1 LRVCWTGAVVFLTTG
16 CLAVVFDVVVT
27 VGFGVVVAG
36 LLLSTFH
43 PASTFF

>member
-1 LRVCWTGAVVFLTTG
+1 MVFLATG
-16 CLAVVFDVVVT
+16 LTVVVLGEVVVVVDT
-27 VGFGVVVAG
+27 TFGFGVVVAG

>member
-1 LRVCWTGAVVFLTTG
+1 VVFLTTG
-16 CLAVVFDVVVT
+16 CLAVVLGEVVVVVDAT
-27 VGFGVVVAG
+27 FGFGVVVAG